1 MAGHPIPYDRLG
13 LWPGYTTTGQ
23 PRIYSRSVAPW
34 LTNDKLHVEES
45 ELLTRLRGGDEQA
58 YAAMFREHYP
68 GLVVSAT
75 RLLGERALAEEIAQD
90 VMLELWR
97 RRESLMLTGP
107 VRAYLQQATRNRSL
121 NRLRQSKTAQRGEV
135 YVRGPSE
142 SPAADSRAIS
152 GELEAVVAEAIALLS
167 EPQREVFMMN
177 RQRGL
182 TYSEIADLLGISVK
196 SVEAR
201 MGRALKQ
208 LREHLAPWLPDGA
221 GW

>member
-1 MAGHPIPYDRLG
+1 VD
-13 LWPGYTTTGQ
+13 
-23 PRIYSRSVAPW
+23 
-34 LTNDKLHVEES
+34 ES
-45 ELLTRLRGGDEQA
+45 ELLSRLREGDDDA
-58 YAAMFREHYP
+58 YSAIFRDQYP

-97 RRESLMLTGP
+97 RRASLVLTGP
-107 VRAYLQQATRNRSL
+107 IRAYLQQATRNRAL
-121 NRLRQSKTAQRGEV
+121 NRLRQARTAQRGEV
-135 YVRGPSE
+135 FLRGPTA
-142 SPAADSRAIS
+142 SPPSDSLAIS
-152 GELEAVVAEAIALLS
+152 SELHQAAANAIASLS
-167 EPQREVFMMN
+167 EPQREVFEMN

-182 TYSEIADLLGISVK
+182 TYGEIAELLGISVK

-208 LREHLAPWLPDGA
+208 LREHLAPWLPEGG

>member
-1 MAGHPIPYDRLG
+1 MRHTRRSLHYA
-13 LWPGYTTTGQ
+13 TTQ
-23 PRIYSRSVAPW
+23 RRP
-34 LTNDKLHVEES
+34 TNDKTHVDES
-45 ELLTRLRGGDEQA
+45 ELLARLREGNDSA
-58 YAAMFREHYP
+58 FDAIFREQYP
-68 GLVVSAT
+68 GLVVIAT

-97 RRESLMLTGP
+97 RRETLVLTGP
-107 VRAYLQQATRNRSL
+107 IRAYLQQATRNRAL
-121 NRLRQSKTAQRGEV
+121 NRLRQARTAQRGEV

-152 GELEAVVAEAIALLS
+152 SELSIAVVHAIASLS
-167 EPQREVFMMN
+167 EPQREVFEMN

-182 TYSEIADLLGISVK
+182 TYAEIAELLGISVK

-208 LREHLAPWLPDGA
+208 LREQLAPWLPT
-221 GW
+221 

>member
-1 MAGHPIPYDRLG
+1 MD
-13 LWPGYTTTGQ
+13 
-23 PRIYSRSVAPW
+23 
-34 LTNDKLHVEES
+34 ES
-45 ELLTRLRGGDEQA
+45 ELLSRLRAGDEVA
-58 YAAMFREHYP
+58 YSTIFRDQYP
-68 GLVVSAT
+68 GLVVNAT

-97 RRESLMLTGP
+97 RRASLVLTGP
-107 VRAYLQQATRNRSL
+107 IRAYLQQATRNRAL
-121 NRLRQSKTAQRGEV
+121 NRLRQGRTAQRGEV

-142 SPAADSRAIS
+142 SPAADALAVS
-152 GELEAVVAEAIALLS
+152 GELQLAAVAAIASLS
-167 EPQREVFMMN
+167 EPQREVFEMN

-182 TYSEIADLLGISVK
+182 TYSEIADQLGISVK

-208 LREHLAPWLPDGA
+208 LREHLAPWLPDSG

>member
-1 MAGHPIPYDRLG
+1 
-13 LWPGYTTTGQ
+13 
-23 PRIYSRSVAPW
+23 
-34 LTNDKLHVEES
+34 VEES
-45 ELLTRLRGGDEQA
+45 ELLSRLRAGDDDA
-58 YAAMFREHYP
+58 FDTIFRDQYP

-90 VMLELWR
+90 VLLELWR
-97 RRESLMLTGP
+97 RRATLTLTGP
-107 VRAYLQQATRNRSL
+107 VRAYLHQATRNRAL
-121 NRLRQSKTAQRGEV
+121 NRLRQARTAQRGEV

-152 GELEAVVAEAIALLS
+152 GELATAVSQALASLS
-167 EPQREVFMMN
+167 EPQREVFEMN
-177 RQRGL
+177 RHRGL
-182 TYSEIADLLGISVK
+182 TYGEIATLLGISVK

-208 LREHLAPWLPDGA
+208 LREQLAPWLPDGG

>member
-1 MAGHPIPYDRLG
+1 MLTSGP
-13 LWPGYTTTGQ
+13 
-23 PRIYSRSVAPW
+23 PRVYSRTACRS

-58 YAAMFREHYP
+58 YSAIFREHYP

-97 RRESLMLTGP
+97 RRESLTLTGP

-121 NRLRQSKTAQRGEV
+121 NRLRQNKTAQRGEV

-142 SPAADSRAIS
+142 TPSADSRAIS
-152 GELEAVVAEAIALLS
+152 TELQAAASQAIASLS
-167 EPQREVFMMN
+167 EPQREVFEMN

-182 TYSEIADLLGISVK
+182 TYNEIAELLGISVK

-208 LREHLAPWLPDGA
+208 LREQLAPWLPDGA